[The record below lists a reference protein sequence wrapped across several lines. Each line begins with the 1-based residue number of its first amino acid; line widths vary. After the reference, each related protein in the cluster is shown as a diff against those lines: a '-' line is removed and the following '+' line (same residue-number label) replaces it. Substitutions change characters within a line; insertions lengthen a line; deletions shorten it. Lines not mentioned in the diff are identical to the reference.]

1 MSAAPLALLLV
12 TLAQSGYAPT
22 RMGLAPLEQQQEE
35 RVQMLGKQ
43 LRCPVCQGVSIAD
56 SPSSMA
62 RAQLDKVR
70 ELVKEGKS
78 DQEIY
83 DFFTS
88 RYGEW
93 ILMEPTKTGLNA
105 VLWVGPGLL
114 LLFGI
119 AVVVLLSRK
128 SKGAADA
135 TFGTSAEPAPSAP
148 PAAATEQKP
157 APAPA
162 VPDDDPFLAQ
172 VRADL
177 EK

>member
-1 MSAAPLALLLV
+1 MLPTLVLAL
-12 TLAQSGYAPT
+12 TLAQGYEAPT
-22 RMGLAPLEQQQEE
+22 RMGTAPLDQAQEL
-35 RVQMLGKQ
+35 RVQAVGKL

-83 DFFTS
+83 EFFVA

-93 ILMEPTKTGLNA
+93 ILMEPTTGGLNA
-105 VLWVGPGLL
+105 VLWVGPVALL
-114 LLFGI
+114 LLGVAIVF
-119 AVVVLLSRK
+119 LLSKKNGAGTVAPRSAPK
-128 SKGAADA
+128 TATAPAADA
-135 TFGTSAEPAPSAP
+135 PS
-148 PAAATEQKP
+148 E
-157 APAPA
+157 
-162 VPDDDPFLAQ
+162 DPFLAQ

>member
-1 MSAAPLALLLV
+1 MLPALLLAL
-12 TLAQSGYAPT
+12 TLGQAYEPPT
-22 RMGLAPLEQQQEE
+22 RMGTMPLEQVQEN
-35 RVQMLGKQ
+35 RVQAVGKM

-70 ELVKEGKS
+70 ELVKEGKT

-83 DFFTS
+83 DFFTA

-93 ILMEPTKTGLNA
+93 ILMEPTKDGLNS
-105 VLWVGPGLL
+105 VLWVGPGALL
-114 LLFGI
+114 LLGVAI
-119 AVVVLLSRK
+119 VVLLAQKKKNPSVAAPP
-128 SKGAADA
+128 GAP
-135 TFGTSAEPAPSAP
+135 TGSVTEPAAQ
-148 PAAATEQKP
+148 AAAPSE
-157 APAPA
+157 
-162 VPDDDPFLAQ
+162 DPYLAQ